1 MTAPAAGGG
10 ALSVTVT
17 VGPGLVT
24 VGPGTG
30 TDLVITGYTV
40 CVTVGP
46 GTATVLVLP
55 QAEVAMAMPMP
66 SAAEVQHRCG
76 NGEWS
81 PLFTSYHDCVV
92 HGANGLT
99 AAGDIGKGIA
109 VGLIISLWVAVDL
122 ILGIGRLVVVFARR
136 GR

>member
-1 MTAPAAGGG
+1 MSKATIPDTTIETPAAKPRKRKRVFMWFFLIVQAAFLAWLLP
-10 ALSVTVT
+10 ALFA
-17 VGPGLVT
+17 
-24 VGPGTG
+24 GTG
-30 TDLVITGYTV
+30 
-40 CVTVGP
+40 
-46 GTATVLVLP
+46 
-55 QAEVAMAMPMP
+55 P
-66 SAAEVQHRCG
+66 SAAEVQHMCG